1 MTLKRNAT
9 LKLYIQ
15 WAIGCKDITK
25 KRRNLFLARKGI
37 LLYKTLCKRAKRA
50 AYTQNKIVTKG
61 FWLRPHR
68 WLCHEFIL
76 EDEVLYKIRKVRKKY
91 YLLIFSLYT
100 NELDFCLSKPGYA
113 KIYVYSS
120 IAPIVLNFNGFRR
133 KRATLVSCPFLPRF
147 LKGKCAEKSSKV
159 VTFLPNRKT
168 FLWKPPSC
176 IEGGTCDIPARFTHF

>member
-25 KRRNLFLARKGI
+25 KRRNLFLASKGI

-91 YLLIFSLYT
+91 YLLIFPCTLMNSIFVCQNLDTQRYTFILRLLPLYWT
-100 NELDFCLSKPGYA
+100 SMVF
-113 KIYVYSS
+113 
-120 IAPIVLNFNGFRR
+120 
-133 KRATLVSCPFLPRF
+133 
-147 LKGKCAEKSSKV
+147 V
-159 VTFLPNRKT
+159 VR
-168 FLWKPPSC
+168 
-176 IEGGTCDIPARFTHF
+176 EQR